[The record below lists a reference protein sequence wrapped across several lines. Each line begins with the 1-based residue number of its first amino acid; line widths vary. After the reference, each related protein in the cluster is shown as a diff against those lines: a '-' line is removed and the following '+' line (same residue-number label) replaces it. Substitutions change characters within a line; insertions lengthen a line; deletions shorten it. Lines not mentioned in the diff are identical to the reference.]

1 MPLATLRRMFRHE
14 AASGVVLMLA
24 SALALVLANS
34 PLAGFYDLLLS
45 VHGSVRIG
53 DFGIDKPLL
62 LWINDGLMAIFFLL
76 VGLEVK
82 REVVEG
88 ELSRPAQVALPIAG
102 AVGGVL
108 VPAAIYA
115 AFTWRDPLALHGW
128 AIPAATD
135 IA

>member
-82 REVVEG
+82 RELLEG
-88 ELSRPAQVALPIAG
+88 ELSDRSRAALPAAAAIGGMIIPALIYLGVSWNTPG
-102 AVGGVL
+102 AVDAGL
-108 VPAAIYA
+108 RP
-115 AFTWRDPLALHGW
+115 
-128 AIPAATD
+128 
-135 IA
+135 